1 MDGLY
6 ELRDYPVLFRTRE
19 AANRGISRYR
29 LRFDSRFAPLVRGVH
44 SDPRE
49 RQELWTPVWADSA
62 WMEESLRLRAAEMA
76 VSGIGAAC
84 FTAARLLGMPLPNRA
99 HDSALHLVT
108 TDWDRKIART
118 GIRAYRHRGTAVER
132 WIGLPFGRP
141 ADMFIDLAEVLTVDE
156 LIAVGDAMVGPWHG
170 PAIYRLEELRGY
182 VIGRKYLRQRQKL
195 ERALGMVRS
204 GVDSPQ
210 ETRLRLWV
218 VARGFPEP
226 EVHPRIFSP
235 YLNRVIEPDLGY
247 RDRRL
252 ALEYEGD
259 HHRSSPAQWDSDIRR
274 DEGLRR
280 LGWVV
285 FRVTARTNLAELE
298 RQIGDHLGAGT

>member
-1 MDGLY
+1 M
-6 ELRDYPVLFRTRE
+6 
-19 AANRGISRYR
+19 
-29 LRFDSRFAPLVRGVH
+29 
-44 SDPRE
+44 
-49 RQELWTPVWADSA
+49 
-62 WMEESLRLRAAEMA
+62 
-76 VSGIGAAC
+76 
-84 FTAARLLGMPLPNRA
+84 
-99 HDSALHLVT
+99 T